1 MTKDVTIATIVE
13 NKPGVL
19 HRTSNVF
26 RQRGYN
32 ISSISVGQL
41 EDPQLSRMTFVV
53 EADENAIPQLT
64 RQLSKQVDVIDVQ
77 VLNSNSI
84 RRELALIKINATS
97 EKQKAEIQTL
107 CNLFKGSIVDSSPNT
122 VIVELTNS
130 HDKIDEFIKVATRIG
145 IKEISRTGVAALA
158 KG

>member
-1 MTKDVTIATIVE
+1 MDIIISTIVE

-53 EADENAIPQLT
+53 EADDNAIPQLT
-64 RQLSKQVDVIDVQ
+64 RQLSKQVDVIYVQ
-77 VLNSNSI
+77 ILNSNSI
-84 RRELALIKINATS
+84 KRELALIKINAAN
-97 EKQKAEIQTL
+97 EKQKSEIQSL
-107 CNLFKGSIVDSSPNT
+107 CNIYKGSIVDTSPNS
-122 VIVELTNS
+122 VMVEITNS
-130 HDKIDEFIKVATRIG
+130 HDKIDEFIKVAGRIG
-145 IKEISRTGVAALA
+145 IKEISRTGVAALV

>member
-1 MTKDVTIATIVE
+1 MDIIISTIVE

-53 EADENAIPQLT
+53 EADDNAIPQLT

-77 VLNSNSI
+77 ILNSNSI
-84 RRELALIKINATS
+84 KRELALIKIKAAN
-97 EKQKAEIQTL
+97 EKQKAEIQSL
-107 CNLFKGSIVDSSPNT
+107 CNIYKGSIVDTSPNS
-122 VIVELTNS
+122 VMVEITNS
-130 HDKIDEFIKVATRIG
+130 HEKIDEFIKVAGRIG
-145 IKEISRTGVAALA
+145 IKEISRTGVAALV

>member
-1 MTKDVTIATIVE
+1 MDIIISTIVE

-53 EADENAIPQLT
+53 EADDNAIPQLT

-77 VLNSNSI
+77 ILNSNSI
-84 RRELALIKINATS
+84 KRELALIKIKAAN
-97 EKQKAEIQTL
+97 EKQKAEIQSL
-107 CNLFKGSIVDSSPNT
+107 CNIYKGSIVDTSPNS
-122 VIVELTNS
+122 VMVEITNS
-130 HDKIDEFIKVATRIG
+130 HDKIDEFIKVAGRIG
-145 IKEISRTGVAALA
+145 IKEISRTGVAALV